1 MRLDNIY
8 KSLNVIKFYCSQTN
22 MKTKEEFVTR
32 VLEARW
38 SSLGLFSFRWSLF
51 GFPETKRDQN
61 QKGFLKSTSV
71 HQKSFSEFHRK
82 REDSERKL
90 ICFFRW

>member
-22 MKTKEEFVTR
+22 LKIKEEFVTR

-38 SSLGLFSFRWSLF
+38 SSLGCSVSGGVSSDFRKQR
-51 GFPETKRDQN
+51 EIRVR
-61 QKGFLKSTSV
+61 KGFLKSTSA
-71 HQKSFSEFHRK
+71 HQKSFRVSSEK
-82 REDSERKL
+82 RRVEEDL
-90 ICFFRW
+90 FFL